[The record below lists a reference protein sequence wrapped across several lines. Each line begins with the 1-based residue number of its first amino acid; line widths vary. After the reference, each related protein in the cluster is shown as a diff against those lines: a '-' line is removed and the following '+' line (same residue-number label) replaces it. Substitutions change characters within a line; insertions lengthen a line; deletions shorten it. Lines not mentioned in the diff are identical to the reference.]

1 MIMVRKEH
9 GKAVAMQAQDIVTY
23 FAELGQELQ
32 HLGVQHPIRILLIGG
47 AYMLTQ
53 VHNRPTTNDIDVL
66 LKDIDDTTTSP
77 LYRTFK
83 AAARAVASRNHL
95 PNTWIND
102 LVGDF
107 LRNTGTVPQGALW
120 RSYAMLE
127 VYIPP
132 SEYILA
138 LKLLAGR
145 PKDRDDIYA
154 LCQQIKIQT
163 REHAQQLVDRHI
175 PNKQVQQIYD
185 LDDTLNFFFP

>member
-32 HLGVQHPIRILLIGG
+32 HLGVQQPIRILLIGG

-138 LKLLAGR
+138 LKLLVGR

-154 LCQQIKIQT
+154 QCQQIKIQT
-163 REHAQQLVDRHI
+163 REQAQQLVDRHI

>member
-1 MIMVRKEH
+1 MIMMGNEH

-53 VHNRPTTNDIDVL
+53 VHNRPTTNDVDVL

-83 AAARAVASRNHL
+83 AAVRAVASRNHL
-95 PNTWIND
+95 PNTWMND
-102 LVGDF
+102 LVSDF
-107 LRNTGTVPQGALW
+107 LRNTGTVPQGTLW
-120 RSYAMLE
+120 RRYAMLE

-145 PKDRDDIYA
+145 PKDRDDIYT
-154 LCQQIKIQT
+154 LCQQIKIQA
-163 REHAQQLVDRHI
+163 REQAQQLVDRYI
-175 PNKQVQQIYD
+175 PNKQVQQIND

>member
-1 MIMVRKEH
+1 
-9 GKAVAMQAQDIVTY
+9 MQAQDIVTY

-107 LRNTGTVPQGALW
+107 LRNTGAVPQGTLW
-120 RSYAMLE
+120 RRYAMLE

-154 LCQQIKIQT
+154 LSQQIKIRT
-163 REHAQQLVDRHI
+163 RDQAQQLVDRYI
-175 PNKQVQQIYD
+175 PNKQVQQIND